1 MKTFKSFAEFG
12 EALKKEKNWKSEEMP
27 SASKDITKY
36 NVSDLKKNEQR
47 KSSSNIVFAKFLYM
61 DDSTA
66 GIQAGN
72 IKGADKRIHDDEQQP
87 TALYMTVIGPDK
99 TGNFLYPK
107 GAYYVSHERVN
118 AIGEVIRGWTGTAR
132 LVTYDIKDGIAYI
145 KKYGGTE
152 FQRKQIEKGQK
163 GWNAWPTTYDLT
175 GDFKGQGPGSF
186 ITKIKSLDQIK
197 YKY

>member
-12 EALKKEKNWKSEEMP
+12 QAYKEERNWKSEEMP

-36 NVSDLKKNEQR
+36 TVNDLNKNKQS
-47 KSSSNIVFAKFLYM
+47 KSSDYIVLAKFLYM
-61 DDSTA
+61 DDSKA
-66 GIQAGN
+66 GVQAGN
-72 IKGADKRIHDDEQQP
+72 IKGTDNRIHDDEQKP
-87 TALYMTVIGPDK
+87 TALYMTITGPDK
-99 TGNFLYPK
+99 SGNFLYPK
-107 GAYYVSHERVN
+107 GAYYVSHVRVN
-118 AIGEVIRGWTGTAR
+118 AVGEVISGWTGTAR

-175 GDFKGQGPGSF
+175 GDFKGQPRLSNKT
-186 ITKIKSLDQIK
+186 IIKSLDQIK